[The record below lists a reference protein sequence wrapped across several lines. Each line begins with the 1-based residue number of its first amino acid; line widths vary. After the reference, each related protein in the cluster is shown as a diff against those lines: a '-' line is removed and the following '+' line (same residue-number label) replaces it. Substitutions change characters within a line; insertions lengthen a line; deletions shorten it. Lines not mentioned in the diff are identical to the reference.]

1 MLKKYKF
8 ITAALVMGVCGNA
21 SAFNVDGSLDDWLGA
36 SAPSSATYTNYNN
49 GYNIGNP
56 YLRFEPTNDGNP
68 LAADGSNS
76 SWKPVAG
83 VNYTL
88 EDEYAVTPGDY
99 VGGHKYEAAA
109 MYSAVSGDHLYV
121 AIVAGTPEDLGATGC
136 GGSTSGC
143 WDPGDI
149 AIYTG
154 DHEFVLGTDKYQFGV
169 ETTGRIGHLD
179 SSTPQ
184 PQPQQT
190 FAKGTLVEDAVWAHG
205 LGWTDGTDATALL
218 NGTALDTVAL
228 DYDNSSIF
236 WKPDW
241 CSNSM
246 GCYPAVWDTSPDNGW
261 KPYYVI
267 EAAIPLAMIG
277 LATQN
282 GDVYYALS
290 WTQNCGNDAVRLRG
304 MIDPGQQQVPA
315 PGALAVMLLGL
326 AGLGVSRRRKQR
338 THS

>member
-1 MLKKYKF
+1 MLKKYKV
-8 ITAALVMGVCGNA
+8 ITAALAMGVCGNA
-21 SAFNVDGSLDDWLGA
+21 LAFNVDGNLDDWLGA
-36 SAPSSATYTNYNN
+36 NAPSSATYTSYNN

-68 LAADGSNS
+68 MAADGSNS
-76 SWKPVAG
+76 SWTPVGG
-83 VNYTL
+83 VVSTV
-88 EDEYAVTPGDY
+88 EDGYAVTPGDY

-121 AIVAGTPEDLGATGC
+121 AIVTGTPEDLGAFGC

-154 DHEFVLGTDKYQFGV
+154 DHAFVLGADQYQFGL

-179 SSTPQ
+179 DTPAQ

-190 FAKGTLVEDAVWAHG
+190 FAKGTLVKDAVWAHG

-218 NGTALDTVAL
+218 NGSVVGTVAL
-228 DYDNSSIF
+228 DYDNNSEF

-241 CSNSM
+241 CSDSM
-246 GCYPAVWDTSPDNGW
+246 GCSPAAWDVSPDNGW

-267 EAAIPLAMIG
+267 EAAIPVAMIG
-277 LATQN
+277 LTTQN
-282 GDVYYALS
+282 GAVHYALS
-290 WTQNCGNDAVRLRG
+290 WTQNCGNDAVRLNGR
-304 MIDPGQQQVPA
+304 ISDDPQVPEA
-315 PGALAVMLLGL
+315 GALAVMMVGL
-326 AGLGVSRRRKQR
+326 AGLGVSRRRKQNP
-338 THS
+338 HS